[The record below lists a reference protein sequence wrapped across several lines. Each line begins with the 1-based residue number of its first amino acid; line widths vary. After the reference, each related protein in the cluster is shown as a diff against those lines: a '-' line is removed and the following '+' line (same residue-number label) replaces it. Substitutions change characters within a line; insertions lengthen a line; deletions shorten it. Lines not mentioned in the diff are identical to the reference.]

1 MIAEMRT
8 YTVKDGML
16 ETYLHLFNK
25 LIVPNHKKYG
35 IPILGAWLDKDKSQI
50 TWIRTFASREDRKNK
65 LDIYE
70 KSAERDAVF
79 PIASYHMLKHDVK
92 VLESVFNPSL
102 EPDGLSSKARSPRR
116 PTRPMTRSQSKRPR
130 LSRLRPPHRGKHRSR
145 PGLPFEAKAVHRH
158 QRFVRLVQRRSRRKP
173 SAHANCG
180 GPLLRHSRLG
190 TCLSSIQFGR
200 DPVWHVRGDFSNS
213 MRNRNNGPI

>member
-16 ETYLHLFNK
+16 ETYLQLFNK

-35 IPILGAWLDKDKSQI
+35 IPILGAWLDKDKNQI

-79 PIASYHMLKHDVK
+79 PVASYHMLKHEVK
-92 VLESVFNPSL
+92 VLESVFNPSS
-102 EPDGLSSKARSPRR
+102 EPDGSFLESPIAKKAYAAYDAIPKQEVEAFKSSTAAPR
-116 PTRPMTRSQSKRPR
+116 
-130 LSRLRPPHRGKHRSR
+130 
-145 PGLPFEAKAVHRH
+145 
-158 QRFVRLVQRRSRRKP
+158 
-173 SAHANCG
+173 
-180 GPLLRHSRLG
+180 
-190 TCLSSIQFGR
+190 
-200 DPVWHVRGDFSNS
+200 
-213 MRNRNNGPI
+213 

>member
-16 ETYLHLFNK
+16 ETYLQLFNK

-79 PIASYHMLKHDVK
+79 PIASFHMLKHEVK
-92 VLESVFNPSL
+92 VLESVLSPSS
-102 EPDGLSSKARSPRR
+102 EPDESFLESPIAKKAYAAYDAIPKQEAEAFKASTAAPR
-116 PTRPMTRSQSKRPR
+116 
-130 LSRLRPPHRGKHRSR
+130 
-145 PGLPFEAKAVHRH
+145 
-158 QRFVRLVQRRSRRKP
+158 
-173 SAHANCG
+173 
-180 GPLLRHSRLG
+180 
-190 TCLSSIQFGR
+190 
-200 DPVWHVRGDFSNS
+200 
-213 MRNRNNGPI
+213 

>member
-16 ETYLHLFNK
+16 ETYLQLFNK

-35 IPILGAWLDKDKSQI
+35 IPILGAWLDKDKNQI

-79 PIASYHMLKHDVK
+79 PVASYH
-92 VLESVFNPSL
+92 
-102 EPDGLSSKARSPRR
+102 
-116 PTRPMTRSQSKRPR
+116 TT
-130 LSRLRPPHRGKHRSR
+130 
-145 PGLPFEAKAVHRH
+145 
-158 QRFVRLVQRRSRRKP
+158 
-173 SAHANCG
+173 
-180 GPLLRHSRLG
+180 
-190 TCLSSIQFGR
+190 
-200 DPVWHVRGDFSNS
+200 
-213 MRNRNNGPI
+213 